1 MLILPCFRRHDLCR
15 ASLIALAVGVA
26 SAAAAQTTPTQ
37 ASSASKNGEIVVTAG
52 KAYAGD
58 AVYAAKNAKLGPL
71 GDRPI
76 ADTPASITTVPE
88 DFIVNN
94 QARSVND
101 TLRYLPSVQVR
112 DQQGFEVSR
121 PQSRG
126 FQGSIVQ
133 DTRLD
138 GLNVVGTT
146 AIASENLA
154 GVQVLNGLAGAL
166 YGPQSPA
173 GVFDYQLKR
182 PTEAPLLRLIGSY
195 DQQGLWT
202 GQVDASATAG
212 PIGYRFNFVHGEGE
226 GYVDGSHFNRTL
238 ISADF
243 DVHLDDRT
251 VIEADVSHYETKGDG
266 LPGSIV
272 YFTGGKTIL
281 PSAIDPTR
289 VGYGQPDAG
298 VDLQTDTALAKL
310 RHDFGGGWNL
320 VVGGLYQNAD
330 RGLYGIT
337 NTLTDNAGNYTVTK
351 NFNAVPRFTVISNSA
366 SLTGQLSILGLTND
380 VAIGT
385 NGFINGQY
393 SYNNSIAVTLGTGNL
408 ANPTVLP
415 TKQTPSDGGEYKS
428 ARLFVQ
434 TIVVGDT
441 VHVTD
446 QLALQGTLSASFLS
460 SKSWSKTGAVTS
472 SDTHNGVLSPTVS
485 LIYKPLPALTLY
497 ATYANSEEQGESA
510 PAGTANVSQILSP
523 YRDLQYEAGA
533 KYQFT
538 PNFLITAAGF
548 RMTRPL
554 ATTDAVTNIFSVV
567 GTQRNWGGE
576 LFGQG
581 SLTPSFSLLGGL
593 TYIDARLVG
602 SGVAAT
608 NNMRVVGVPHFKGDV
623 SADFHPTIADG
634 FALTGAVHYES
645 DRAAT
650 NINNSFAPSYATFDV
665 GLRYNAAW
673 FDHHETLRVNVINV
687 GDKRYF
693 SSIADGNIVGSPG
706 ANTAYSG
713 APRTVLATMEFDL

>member
-1 MLILPCFRRHDLCR
+1 MFISPPIRSYRLCR
-15 ASLIALAVGVA
+15 VSLIALTVGAAGAA
-26 SAAAAQTTPTQ
+26 SAQT
-37 ASSASKNGEIVVTAG
+37 ASSAGKNGEIVVTAAR
-52 KAYAGD
+52 AYAGD
-58 AVYAAKNAKLGPL
+58 AIYAAKIANLGPL

-112 DQQGFEVSR
+112 DQQGVEVSR

-146 AIASENLA
+146 AIASQNLA
-154 GVQVLNGLAGAL
+154 GIQVLNGLAGAL

-182 PTEAPLLRLIGSY
+182 PTDAPLLRLIGSY

-251 VIEADVSHYETKGDG
+251 VIEADASHYETKGYG

-272 YFTGGKTIL
+272 YFTGSKTVL

-310 RHDFGGGWNL
+310 KHDFGGGWNL
-320 VVGGLYQNAD
+320 VIGGLYQNAD

-337 NTLTDNAGNYTVTK
+337 NTLTDDLGNYTVTK

-366 SLTGQLSILGLTND
+366 SLTGQFSIFGLTND
-380 VAIGT
+380 VAVGS

-393 SYNNSIAVTLGTGNL
+393 SYNNSIAVTLGNGNL
-408 ANPTVLP
+408 ANPAVLP
-415 TKQTPSDGGEYKS
+415 TKQTPADGGEYKS

-441 VHVTD
+441 VHLTD
-446 QLALQGTLSASFLS
+446 QLALQGTLSVSFLN

-472 SDTHNGVLSPTVS
+472 SDAHNGVLSPTVS
-485 LIYKPLPALTLY
+485 LIYKPVRALTLY

-533 KYQFT
+533 KYQLA
-538 PNFLITAAGF
+538 PNFLVTVAGF

-554 ATTDAVTNIFSVV
+554 ATTDAVSNVFSVV

-581 SLTPSFSLLGGL
+581 SLTPSLSLLGGV

-608 NNMRVVGVPHFKGDV
+608 NNMRVVGVPHFKSDI

-650 NINNSFAPSYATFDV
+650 NTNNSFAPSYATFDV

-673 FDHHETLRVNVINV
+673 FAHHETLRVNVINV

-713 APRTVLATMEFDL
+713 APRTVLASMEFDL